1 MAWKKSGH
9 ESYGYMASK
18 MAKNALVEP
27 AMLAI
32 KLHGQVERITEGSTC
47 CTRRQSIAFIV
58 AKSCVRGDESFSP
71 EIYPMP
77 KYQRFSLP

>member
-32 KLHGQVERITEGSTC
+32 NCMGR
-47 CTRRQSIAFIV
+47 
-58 AKSCVRGDESFSP
+58 
-71 EIYPMP
+71 
-77 KYQRFSLP
+77 